1 MTLWRGVWSPALLRR
16 REPGRAVRGTHPTNA
31 SLRWCVRASLPGARA
46 AVARSRVTL
55 AVGGVQLRGALAVP
69 GAPRG
74 LVLFAHGAGS
84 HGRCPRHRGVARALE
99 RAGFAT
105 LLLDLLTR
113 DEDAAEHSAMARA
126 FDVEA
131 LAARLADAADAA
143 RSRAPVGSLG
153 IGYFGAG
160 AGAAVALTAAARRP
174 AAVRAVVSDAGRLD
188 LVAAVLP
195 HIVAPTLLIV
205 DGVGEAAPA
214 QGRAALAQ
222 LRGECALATVPGASH
237 LYPAPVAIDR
247 VAALAAEWFGEHLAR
262 RADGPSPWGPGGP
275 AHCEEFR
282 PGRPVRAP

>member
-1 MTLWRGVWSPALLRR
+1 MTSTMFHGLRR
-16 REPGRAVRGTHPTNA
+16 AARGARPPHA
-31 SLRWCVRASLPGARA
+31 SLRWSVRASLSRARG

-55 AVGGVQLRGALAVP
+55 AVGGVQLKGALALPV
-69 GAPRG
+69 APRG

-84 HGRCPRHRGVARALE
+84 NGRCPRHRGVARALE

-113 DEDAAEHSAMARA
+113 DEDTAEHSAMARG

-143 RSRAPVGSLG
+143 RARAPIGALG

-160 AGAAVALTAAARRP
+160 VGAAVALTAAARRP
-174 AAVRAVVSDAGRLD
+174 ATVRAVVSDAGRLD

-195 HIVAPTLLIV
+195 HIVAPTLLII
-205 DGVGEAAPA
+205 DGEAATV
-214 QGRAALAQ
+214 QGRSALAQ

-237 LYPAPVAIDR
+237 LYPAPAAIDR
-247 VAALAAEWFGEHLAR
+247 VAALAAEWFGEHLAG
-262 RADGPSPWGPGGP
+262 RADRPSPWGPGGP